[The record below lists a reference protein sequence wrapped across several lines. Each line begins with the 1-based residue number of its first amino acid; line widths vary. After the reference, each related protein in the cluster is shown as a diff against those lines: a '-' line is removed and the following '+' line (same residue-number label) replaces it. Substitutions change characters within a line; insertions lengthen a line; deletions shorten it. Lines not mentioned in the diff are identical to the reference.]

1 MKRFILFLITLIPS
15 FLFAQTNDP
24 FVGDWEPDK
33 SDSYVASVKIKLSEN
48 GVYKVKLTDC
58 DGKSMIT
65 NANVSYGSLIADFEQ
80 ETNYGNYW
88 VDPASKKILADT
100 GNGRAESYGE
110 ATGWSNGNTNY
121 SKTNSRYNSANMERN
136 HFCIR
141 LTPVKGDLKLEIEL
155 YATYCK
161 GPTPMFYQS
170 STWVSHGV
178 TLSKW

>member
-1 MKRFILFLITLIPS
+1 MKQVILFLIALIPNIM
-15 FLFAQTNDP
+15 LAQGNDL

-33 SDSYVASVKIKLSEN
+33 SSSITALKIKLSEN
-48 GVYKVKLTDC
+48 GVYKVKLTYSN
-58 DGKSMIT
+58 GQSMI
-65 NANVSYGSLIADFEQ
+65 AKAEISDGALIADFEE
-80 ETNYGNYW
+80 ETNYGDFW
-88 VDPASKKILADT
+88 VDPASKKILAAI

-110 ATGWSNGNTNY
+110 VTGWSNGNANY
-121 SKTNSRYNSANMERN
+121 TKTNSRYNSANIEEN

-141 LTPVKGDLKLEIEL
+141 LTPVNGDLKLEIKL

-170 STWVSHGV
+170 SGFVSHNI